1 MNINKVIAL
10 SSIVCN
16 FAILCSCN
24 KSATYDAVEASR
36 TNTIPLLYEFSPP
49 PMRLHDYGYSDSYPG
64 VVSSYRH
71 YNFVLGSDIE
81 QFYKASIALRMA
93 ILNDFYSQ
101 LNVQGFNAQAFDKEY
116 HSFLSPH
123 VRSVAKGDWQIFKP
137 QAANAKCQITYE
149 GNDWFSVKPLDN
161 DAAVKLRIVLTGEK
175 LQPVVAEVDNPRLG
189 IKTGMGESRDL
200 GSGYAYKKEW
210 EYGIFNNKKR
220 NSGFKDYV
228 ANIIYHHCNGGDK
241 SRSFITE
248 TELLA
253 FADRIVQKREQLLK
267 KFYADLTSSDFT
279 KQSFS
284 EKYDKMITGAVAF
297 AMESASGKAAKT
309 NPYGRWAPF
318 EPKDKTSYTLAY
330 DEQDW
335 FTISDNKADKPDV
348 YLQAVFY
355 GKEMRPLIVGL
366 YNEALNINVQQE
378 FDTNRNS
385 RTFGWELRKKW

>member
-1 MNINKVIAL
+1 MKQIVFLSLGIATL
-10 SSIVCN
+10 I
-16 FAILCSCN
+16 CSCN
-24 KSATYDAVEASR
+24 GSIREINTSSVSQLYDQ
-36 TNTIPLLYEFSPP
+36 TPP

-64 VVSSYRH
+64 VSSSYRH
-71 YNFVLGSDIE
+71 YNFVIGSDLE
-81 QFYKASIALRMA
+81 QFYKASVDLRMT
-93 ILNDFYSQ
+93 ILNDFYTQ
-101 LNVQGFNAQAFDKEY
+101 LNAQGFNLQTFEKEY
-116 HSFLSPH
+116 HAFLSPH
-123 VRSVAKGDWQIFKP
+123 IKATSRGLDRWMLFKP
-137 QAANAKCQITYE
+137 QEANAKCQITYE
-149 GNDWFSVKPLDN
+149 GNDWFSVKALGG
-161 DAAVKLRIVLTGEK
+161 DATVSLRVVLTGEN
-175 LQPVVAEVDNPRLG
+175 LQPVIAEVENTRLG

-200 GSGYAYKKEW
+200 GSGYVYKKEW

-228 ANIIYHHCNGGDK
+228 ANIIYRHCNGGDK

-267 KFYADLTSSDFT
+267 EFYADLTSSDFT

-318 EPKDKTSYTLAY
+318 EPKNKTSYTLAY

-335 FTISDNKADKPDV
+335 FTVSGDKAAKPDL
-348 YLQAVFY
+348 YMQAIFY
-355 GKEMRPLIVGL
+355 GQEMRPLIVGL
-366 YNEALNINVQQE
+366 YNEALNVNVQQE
-378 FDTNRNS
+378 FMTDRNS
-385 RTFGWELRKKW
+385 HTFGWELRKHW

>member
-1 MNINKVIAL
+1 MKQIVFLSLSIAAL
-10 SSIVCN
+10 I
-16 FAILCSCN
+16 CSCN
-24 KSATYDAVEASR
+24 GSIREINTSSVSQLYDQ
-36 TNTIPLLYEFSPP
+36 TPP
-49 PMRLHDYGYSDSYPG
+49 PMRLHDYGYPDSYPG
-64 VVSSYRH
+64 VSSSYRH
-71 YNFVLGSDIE
+71 YNFVIGSDLE
-81 QFYKASIALRMA
+81 QFYKASVDLRMT
-93 ILNDFYSQ
+93 ILNDFYTQ
-101 LNVQGFNAQAFDKEY
+101 LNAQGFNLQTFEKEY
-116 HSFLSPH
+116 HAFLSPH
-123 VRSVAKGDWQIFKP
+123 IKATSRGLDRWMLFKP
-137 QAANAKCQITYE
+137 QEANAKCQITYE
-149 GNDWFSVKPLDN
+149 GNDWFSVKALGG
-161 DAAVKLRIVLTGEK
+161 DATVSLRVVLTGEN
-175 LQPVVAEVDNPRLG
+175 LQPVIAEVENTRLG

-200 GSGYAYKKEW
+200 GSGYVYKKEW

-228 ANIIYHHCNGGDK
+228 ANIIYRHCNGGDK

-267 KFYADLTSSDFT
+267 EFYADLTSSDFT

-318 EPKDKTSYTLAY
+318 EPKNKTSYTLAY

-335 FTISDNKADKPDV
+335 FTVSDNKADKPDV

-378 FDTNRNS
+378 FMTNRNS
-385 RTFGWELRKKW
+385 HTFGWELRKHW

>member
-1 MNINKVIAL
+1 MKTTKTILISAVAL
-10 SSIVCN
+10 LLVS
-16 FAILCSCN
+16 CSDY
-24 KSATYDAVEASR
+24 SAQEKAQI
-36 TNTIPLLYEFSPP
+36 NTISRQYDFNPL
-49 PMRLHDYGYSDSYPG
+49 PMRLHDYGYPDTYPG
-64 VVSSYRH
+64 VVSSYRQ
-71 YNFVLGSDIE
+71 YNFVIGSDIE
-81 QFYKASIALRMA
+81 QFYKASIALRLT
-93 ILNDFYSQ
+93 ILKEFYSQ
-101 LNVQGFNAQAFDKEY
+101 LDVQGFDAQAFDKEF

-123 VRSVAKGDWQIFKP
+123 IRSVAKGDWQILLP
-137 QAANAKCQITYE
+137 QAAKGEHVIAYE
-149 GNDWFSVKPLDN
+149 GDDWFAVKAMDD
-161 DAAVKLRIVLTGEK
+161 DAAVMLRVVLTGSN
-175 LQPVVAEVDNPRLG
+175 LQPVVAEVDNPGLG
-189 IKTGMGESRDL
+189 IKTGMGDSRDL

-228 ANIIYHHCNGGDK
+228 ANIIYRHCNDGDK

-267 KFYADLTSSDFT
+267 EFYADLTSSDFT

-284 EKYDKMITGAVAF
+284 KKYDKMITGAVAF
-297 AMESASGKAAKT
+297 AMESANGKAAKT

-335 FTISDNKADKPDV
+335 FTVSDNKADKPDV

-366 YNEALNINVQQE
+366 YNEALNVNVQQE
-378 FDTNRNS
+378 FNTNRNS
-385 RTFGWELRKKW
+385 HTFGWELRKKW

>member
-1 MNINKVIAL
+1 MIRTRHL
-10 SSIVCN
+10 SLYGVTMLLLVS
-16 FAILCSCN
+16 CSDY
-24 KSATYDAVEASR
+24 SAQEKAQI
-36 TNTIPLLYEFSPP
+36 NTISRQYDFNPP
-49 PMRLHDYGYSDSYPG
+49 PMRLHDYGYSDTYPG
-64 VVSSYRH
+64 VVSSYRQ

-93 ILNDFYSQ
+93 VLDGFYSQ
-101 LNVQGFNAQAFDKEY
+101 LNEQGFNAQAFDKEY

-123 VRSVAKGDWQIFKP
+123 IRSAVKEGWQMFKP
-137 QAANAKCQITYE
+137 QAASAKCLITYE
-149 GNDWFSVKPLDN
+149 GDDWFSVKSIESN
-161 DAAVKLRIVLTGEK
+161 SEVRLRVVLTGK
-175 LQPVVAEVDNPRLG
+175 NLQPVVAEVDNPSLG
-189 IKTGMGESRDL
+189 IKTGMGDNSDL
-200 GSGYAYKKEW
+200 GSGYVYKKEW

-220 NSGFKDYV
+220 NSEFKTYV
-228 ANIIYHHCNGGDK
+228 ANIIYRHCNGGDK

-267 KFYADLTSSDFT
+267 EFYADLTSSDFT

-284 EKYDKMITGAVAF
+284 EKYDNVVTGAVAL
-297 AMESASGKAAKT
+297 AMESSNGKAAKT
-309 NPYGRWAPF
+309 HPYGRWAPF
-318 EPKDKTSYTLAY
+318 EPRDKANYTLAY

-335 FTISDNKADKPDV
+335 FTVTDKKADKPDV

-366 YNEALNINVQQE
+366 YNEALHVNVQQD

-385 RTFGWELRKKW
+385 HTYGWELRKHW

>member
-1 MNINKVIAL
+1 MIRLKHLLIYAA
-10 SSIVCN
+10 SILLLVS
-16 FAILCSCN
+16 CSDY
-24 KSATYDAVEASR
+24 SAQEKAQI
-36 TNTIPLLYEFSPP
+36 NTISRQYDFNPP
-49 PMRLHDYGYSDSYPG
+49 PMRLHDYGYSDTYPG
-64 VVSSYRH
+64 VVSSYRQ
-71 YNFVLGSDIE
+71 YNFVIGSDIE
-81 QFYKASIALRMA
+81 QFYKASVALRMA

-101 LNVQGFNAQAFDKEY
+101 LNVQGFNPQDIYKEY

-123 VRSVAKGDWQIFKP
+123 IKSAAKDDWQMFKP
-137 QAANAKCQITYE
+137 QTANAKCLIAYE
-149 GNDWFSVKPLDN
+149 GDDWFSVKYMES
-161 DAAVKLRIVLTGEK
+161 DAEVRLRVVLTGK
-175 LQPVVAEVDNPRLG
+175 NLQPVVAEVDNPSLG
-189 IKTGMGESRDL
+189 IKTGMGDNSDL
-200 GSGYAYKKEW
+200 GSGYVYKKEW
-210 EYGIFNNKKR
+210 DYGIFNNKKR
-220 NSGFKDYV
+220 NSEFKTYV
-228 ANIIYHHCNGGDK
+228 ANIIYRHCNGGDK

-253 FADRIVQKREQLLK
+253 FADRIVQKRERLLK
-267 KFYADLTSSDFT
+267 EFYADLTSSDFT

-335 FTISDNKADKPDV
+335 FTVSDNKADKPDV

-378 FDTNRNS
+378 FYTNRNS
-385 RTFGWELRKKW
+385 RTFGWELRKHW